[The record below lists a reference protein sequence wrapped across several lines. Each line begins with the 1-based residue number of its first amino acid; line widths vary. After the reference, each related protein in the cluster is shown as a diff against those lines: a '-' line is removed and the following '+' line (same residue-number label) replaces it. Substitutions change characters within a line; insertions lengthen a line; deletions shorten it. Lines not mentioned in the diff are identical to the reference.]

1 MEKKNFFATNSGKA
15 VVIIVG
21 YIVILG
27 LMLLC
32 SELEL
37 TAPLY
42 VIAAVCVFFGWKF
55 LNRITPSMF
64 LWLSFTG
71 WIVYFLVKLFLSVVV
86 GVFVAPFQIAKM
98 IANLI
103 SESVE

>member
-1 MEKKNFFATNSGKA
+1 MDKKNFFATNSGKA
-15 VVIIVG
+15 VIIIIG

-27 LMLLC
+27 LMILC
-32 SELEL
+32 SEFNLEI
-37 TAPLY
+37 PLY
-42 VIAAVCVFFGWKF
+42 IIAAVCVFFGWRF
-55 LNRITPSMF
+55 LNMITPSMF

-71 WIVYFLVKLFLSVVV
+71 WIVYFLIKLFLSVAI

-103 SESVE
+103 SESV

>member
-1 MEKKNFFATNSGKA
+1 MDKKNFFATNSGKA
-15 VVIIVG
+15 VVIIIG

-27 LMLLC
+27 LMLLFI
-32 SELEL
+32 ELGY
-37 TAPLY
+37 TVPMY
-42 VIAAVCVFFGWKF
+42 IIAAVCVFFGWKF

-71 WIVYFLVKLFLSVVV
+71 WIVYFFVKLFLSVAV

-103 SESVE
+103 GESVE